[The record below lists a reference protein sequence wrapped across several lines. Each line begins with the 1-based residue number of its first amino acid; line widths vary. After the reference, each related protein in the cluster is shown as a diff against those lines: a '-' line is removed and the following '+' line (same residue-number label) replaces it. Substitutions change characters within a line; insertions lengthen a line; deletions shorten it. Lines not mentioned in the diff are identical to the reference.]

1 MFSVESPTG
10 RLVNKVV
17 PVPVEANDWPVIEAN
32 EKGLKRL
39 LAEGWEQW
47 SQQHYCSN
55 NAVRSPA

>member
-47 SQQHYCSN
+47 S
-55 NAVRSPA
+55 